1 MSDAQDRRATC
12 GVAGSA
18 VTSLPRGRLSR
29 PVSSANV
36 TAASQPDA
44 LDNEIIC
51 PQLHA
56 VQPIEG
62 YSNDGQNLVSYVFSV
77 CGQSAILA
85 HVLIGESMIHP
96 GYKGLK
102 SGED

>member
-1 MSDAQDRRATC
+1 MPKIDEQH
-12 GVAGSA
+12 VALREVPSR
-18 VTSLPRGRLSR
+18 VCGRLSR

-62 YSNDGQNLVSYVFSV
+62 YSNDGQSLVSYVFSV

-85 HVLIGESMIHP
+85 HVLIGERYTLGI
-96 GYKGLK
+96 KA
-102 SGED
+102 